1 MIPIPY
7 FFDSINR
14 NAFVVK
20 PKKPYIDWANSV
32 FNDKPTDFSNEE
44 NNIYLIREMGSNE
57 EIAKWIRR
65 NFDQIFQ
72 NELNDWCTD
81 QKRWPQK
88 RTYKLFTEWFDVEIS
103 SMVLDLEDEPVEKDL

>member
-7 FFDSINR
+7 FFDIINR

-20 PKKPYIDWANSV
+20 PKKPYIDWANAV
-32 FNDKPTDFSNEE
+32 FDEKPTDFSKVE
-44 NNIYLIREMGSNE
+44 NNIYLIREMDSNE
-57 EIAKWIRR
+57 EVAKWIKR

-81 QKRWPQK
+81 KKRWPQK

-103 SMVLDLEDEPVEKDL
+103 SMVLDIEDDPVEKDL